1 MRFGIL
7 GPLEVAGGTGPTD
20 TGQTTSYAPQAA
32 KLRVVLGTLLV
43 RANEVVS
50 VESLIDELWP
60 DAPPRTA
67 TTTLQ
72 VYVSHL
78 RKTLQSADPEN
89 GREALVTRRP
99 GYLLRVGADAVD
111 STAFEELSRRGH
123 QALQAADFA
132 AAAELQRRALALWRG
147 PVLSDTPHGPV
158 LEGAAVRLA
167 EARTTALDERIRAEL
182 HLGLH
187 RELVAELQELVAEHR
202 MHEEFHTHLMV
213 ALYRCGRQ
221 AEALRVFTLLRETL
235 VEELGIEPG
244 PASSRL
250 QRRIL
255 EGDPALSRSGAG
267 TRARTAAGSGAGT
280 GTGTK
285 EAGTGV
291 APAGPGRATHDD
303 GAAGAGAAAGAGT
316 EVAYGERAPGTGD
329 GLAAGG
335 PSAAPGAPLPP
346 TDPCFTARAD
356 ELTALERM
364 LRSAPAGG
372 CVAVTGMPGAGKTAL
387 AVEAAHRV
395 ADAFPDG
402 RLFMDLRDGAGTP
415 ADGPQAER
423 AQTLDRLL
431 RGSGGPAGPS
441 DGPSAAPRV
450 LVVLDG
456 VTSET
461 QVRPLLPAL
470 RGAVVLLTARRVP
483 AGLPGLR
490 SVVLGPWRPE
500 ETRRLAG
507 LFTGRAGTRAVTRG
521 GTPVADPGPGADP
534 GTVAEIAEL
543 CGRLPLAVR
552 TAAAQL
558 AARPHWSAA
567 TLAERLREESG
578 RLDALRSGDVDVRA
592 RLLEAYAACPD
603 EQRRVFRLLSLLPPG
618 RFGAVQAAAALDVTG
633 PQASA
638 ALEAL
643 ADERLVAVDR
653 DGWQLPELL
662 RLLAVERLALEEE
675 PGAVRAGAERVCRA
689 YVAAAAAPGHVPD
702 SGARGLVRLA
712 RTAYEAGLWA
722 LTVRLTDA
730 LAGAWVQDEGEA
742 AYTLALDAAER
753 CADRPAQA
761 RMLRS
766 LGDLAWQYRRV
777 ERAHEL
783 FSGALALARAADDEE
798 EAARALVGLSEL
810 RLDAGESAEAAALL
824 EPALAALS
832 APGRTRGR
840 YEASRARALLALAQD
855 GPESA
860 RAWFGE
866 CLELA
871 GALRDH
877 RLEVYALRSL
887 RALSGPSGA
896 GADSGSR
903 SGSGPAATRA
913 VEIRPGLWRIHP
925 AGVRT

>member
-7 GPLEVAGGTGPTD
+7 GPLEVTGTGEDDTD
-20 TGQTTSYAPQAA
+20 TVGSAGHATPYAPQAA

-78 RKTLQSADPEN
+78 RKTLQSADPRH

-99 GYLLRVGADAVD
+99 GYLLRVDAGALDSAV
-111 STAFEELSRRGH
+111 FKELSSRGH
-123 QALQAADFA
+123 QALQDQDFA
-132 AAAELQRRALALWRG
+132 AAADLQRRALALWRG

-167 EARTTALDERIRAEL
+167 EARTGALGERIRAEL

-221 AEALRVFTLLRETL
+221 AEALRVFALLRETL

-250 QRRIL
+250 HRRIL
-255 EGDPALSRSGAG
+255 EGDPALSRTGAAAA
-267 TRARTAAGSGAGT
+267 RARSTTGTGSGSGT
-280 GTGTK
+280 GTGPVHGGGAAAVVAAEPWATA
-285 EAGTGV
+285 AGALPDPDPYFTGRSEELTELERMV
-291 APAGPGRATHDD
+291 RAAPAGA
-303 GAAGAGAAAGAGT
+303 
-316 EVAYGERAPGTGD
+316 
-329 GLAAGG
+329 
-335 PSAAPGAPLPP
+335 
-346 TDPCFTARAD
+346 
-356 ELTALERM
+356 
-364 LRSAPAGG
+364 
-372 CVAVTGMPGAGKTAL
+372 CVAVTGLPGSGRTAL
-387 AVEAAHRV
+387 AVEVAHRV

-402 RLFMDLRDGAGTP
+402 RVHLDLRDDGTGRP
-415 ADGPQAER
+415 PTA
-423 AQTLDRLL
+423 AQTLDRVVRA
-431 RGSGGPAGPS
+431 RGALPASADRCADGPAAP
-441 DGPSAAPRV
+441 PRV
-450 LVVLDG
+450 LLVLDG

-470 RGAVVLLTARRVP
+470 RGAVVLLVARRVP

-490 SVVLGPWRPE
+490 SMLLGPWRPE
-500 ETRRLAG
+500 ESRRLVG
-507 LFTGRAGTRAVTRG
+507 LFGGRAGTPGGHRG
-521 GTPVADPGPGADP
+521 GAAALEPGPGSGSGTDP
-534 GTVAEIAEL
+534 DTVADIAEL

-552 TAAAQL
+552 AAAAQL
-558 AARPHWSAA
+558 AARPHWTAG
-567 TLAERLREESG
+567 TLADRLRDERT
-578 RLDALRSGDVDVRA
+578 RLDALRTGDVDVRA
-592 RLLEAYAACPD
+592 RLLEVYEACPED
-603 EQRRVFRLLSLLPPG
+603 RRREFRLLSLLPPG
-618 RFGAVQAAAALDVTG
+618 RFGVRQAAAALG
-633 PQASA
+633 RSEPHASV

-643 ADERLVAVDR
+643 ADERLLTAAR
-653 DGWQLPELL
+653 DGWHLPELL
-662 RLLAVERLALEEE
+662 RLLAVERLALEDQPEV
-675 PGAVRAGAERVCRA
+675 ARAATERVCRA
-689 YVAAAAAPGHVPD
+689 YADAAAEPGHLSD

-712 RTAYEAGLWA
+712 RAAHGAGLWA

-730 LAGAWVQDEGEA
+730 LAGWVPDDGEA
-742 AYTLALDAAER
+742 TYALALDAAQR
-753 CADRPAQA
+753 CGDRSARA

-766 LGDLAWQYRRV
+766 LGELAWQYRRV

-783 FSGALALARAADDEE
+783 FSTALVLARETDDEE
-798 EAARALVGLSEL
+798 EAARALVGLAEL
-810 RLDAGESAEAAALL
+810 HLDAGGSLEAAALL
-824 EPALAALS
+824 EHALGALS
-832 APGRTRGR
+832 VPGRTRGR
-840 YEASRARALLALAQD
+840 FEASRARALLALAQEE
-855 GPESA
+855 PETA
-860 RAWFGE
+860 RVWFGA

-871 GALRDH
+871 GALRDQ

-887 RALSGPSGA
+887 RALGLR
-896 GADSGSR
+896 ADTGTG
-903 SGSGPAATRA
+903 SGSGSAPGHGSVSRA

-925 AGVRT
+925 AGVPT

>member
-7 GPLEVAGGTGPTD
+7 GPLEVTGAAAATD
-20 TGQTTSYAPQAA
+20 DGREPSYAPQAA
-32 KLRVVLGTLLV
+32 KLRVVLGTLLI

-111 STAFEELSRRGH
+111 ALAFEDLSRRGH
-123 QALQAADFA
+123 QALQASDFA
-132 AAAELQRRALALWRG
+132 AAADLQRRALALWRG
-147 PVLSDTPHGPV
+147 PLLSDTPHGPV

-187 RELVAELQELVAEHR
+187 RELVAELQELAAEHR

-221 AEALRVFTLLRETL
+221 AEALRVFATLRQTL

-244 PASSRL
+244 PSSTRL

-255 EGDPALSRSGAG
+255 EGDPAL
-267 TRARTAAGSGAGT
+267 ARAGSRA
-280 GTGTK
+280 
-285 EAGTGV
+285 
-291 APAGPGRATHDD
+291 AGPGTTAGTPDGTDRSPGHDGPPAAVVGTGAGV
-303 GAAGAGAAAGAGT
+303 GAAGW
-316 EVAYGERAPGTGD
+316 
-329 GLAAGG
+329 
-335 PSAAPGAPLPP
+335 SAAPGALPAA
-346 TDPCFTARAD
+346 DPCFTGRTE
-356 ELTALERM
+356 ELNRLERI

-387 AVEAAHRV
+387 AVQAAHRV

-402 RLFMDLRDGAGTP
+402 RLYLDLRGGAGPGLPSDAQSVLERMLP
-415 ADGPQAER
+415 ASARSGAAPDEGAPQAP
-423 AQTLDRLL
+423 RLL
-431 RGSGGPAGPS
+431 
-441 DGPSAAPRV
+441 
-450 LVVLDG
+450 LVLDG
-456 VTSET
+456 VGSET
-461 QVRPLLPAL
+461 QVRPLLPVL
-470 RGAVVLLTARRVP
+470 RGAVVLLVARRVP

-490 SVVLGPWRPE
+490 SVLLGPWHPDE
-500 ETRRLAG
+500 AQRLVG
-507 LFTGRAGTRAVTRG
+507 LFTGRAGTRPGTLG
-521 GTPVADPGPGADP
+521 GTAALDAGPGLGPD
-534 GTVAEIAEL
+534 TVAEIAEL

-558 AARPHWSAA
+558 AARPHWTAA
-567 TLAERLREESG
+567 VLADRLRDEDG
-578 RLDALRSGDVDVRA
+578 RLDVLRTGDVDVRA
-592 RLLEAYAACPD
+592 RLLDAYAACPD
-603 EQRRVFRLLSLLPPG
+603 PQRRAFRLLSLLPPG
-618 RFGAVQAAAALDVTG
+618 RFGARQAAAALDLTEAR
-633 PQASA
+633 ASA
-638 ALEAL
+638 VLESL

-653 DGWQLPELL
+653 DGCRLPELL
-662 RLLAVERLALEEE
+662 RLLAVERLALEDPPEV
-675 PGAVRAGAERVCRA
+675 VRAAAERVCRA
-689 YVAAAAAPGHVPD
+689 YADAAAAEPGRVSD

-712 RTAYEAGLWA
+712 RTAYGAGLWS

-730 LAGAWVQDEGEA
+730 LAGWVPDDGEA
-742 AYTLALDAAER
+742 VYALALDAARR
-753 CADRPAQA
+753 CADRSAQA
-761 RMLRS
+761 RMRRS
-766 LGDLAWQYRRV
+766 LGELAWQYRRV

-783 FSGALALARAADDEE
+783 FSGALGLAREAGDEE
-798 EAARALVGLSEL
+798 EAARALVGLAEL
-810 RLDAGESAEAAALL
+810 HLDAGESVEAAALL
-824 EPALAALS
+824 ETALAALS

-840 YEASRARALLALAQD
+840 YEASRARALLALALE
-855 GPESA
+855 GRESA

-871 GALRDH
+871 GALRDQ

-887 RALSGPSGA
+887 RALSLPPEA
-896 GADSGSR
+896 R
-903 SGSGPAATRA
+903 SGPASRA

-925 AGVRT
+925 AGVPT